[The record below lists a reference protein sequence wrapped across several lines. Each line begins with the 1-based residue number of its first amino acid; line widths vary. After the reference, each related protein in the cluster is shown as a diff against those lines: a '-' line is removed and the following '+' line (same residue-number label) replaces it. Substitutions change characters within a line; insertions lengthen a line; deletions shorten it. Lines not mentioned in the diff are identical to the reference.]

1 MDPVGSKFGSQPV
14 SGSPVGGISPGSG
27 VATGAATE
35 QRIAWLTLAIGVVAA
50 VITGLCY
57 RWIWAAGLLIG
68 SVLAYFN
75 FRWLARGMDALV
87 AASTAQADAVQPRVP
102 VGTYFR
108 ALFRYGL
115 IAVVVYVIFRLL
127 GIPLVS
133 MVLGLLALGAAA
145 VAASVYEVWHPIKNE
160 NETQPMRGLK

>member
-1 MDPVGSKFGSQPV
+1 V
-14 SGSPVGGISPGSG
+14 SGNFNPEFHPGDAG
-27 VATGAATE
+27 AGNVPGAATE
-35 QRIAWLTLAIGVVAA
+35 RRIAWLTLVIGGVAA
-50 VITGLCY
+50 IVTGISY

-68 SVLAYFN
+68 SVLAYLN

-87 AASTAQADAVQPRVP
+87 AASTAQSDAAQPRVP

-115 IAVVVYVIFRLL
+115 IAMSVYVIFRVLSV
-127 GIPLVS
+127 PLVS

-160 NETQPMRGLK
+160 NET

>member
-1 MDPVGSKFGSQPV
+1 MFHGLFVNNDLQSESHPQNAPVGSAP
-14 SGSPVGGISPGSG
+14 
-27 VATGAATE
+27 GAATE
-35 QRIAWLTLAIGVVAA
+35 RRIAWVTLVIGAVAA
-50 VITGLCY
+50 GVTGISY

-68 SVLAYFN
+68 SVLAWFN
-75 FRWLARGMDALV
+75 FRWLRRGMDALV

-115 IAVVVYVIFRLL
+115 IAISVYVIFKLL

-145 VAASVYEVWHPIKNE
+145 IAASVYEVWHPVEMKG
-160 NETQPMRGLK
+160 ETQPIRGLK